1 MTILQTS
8 VTDSLSVSRA
18 SVTDGLSLF
27 GVDLSAFIGSSEM
40 NAELL
45 GAIVMPFIILLFC
58 SLVKNVV
65 AVGLK
70 DIKWFDFFA
79 EMAIDLLTIFG
90 TFVIGRYFL
99 ITSSQAVLMSSSEKV
114 GILALAIIIVS
125 LFRQAAHYFLKK
137 SKPSYFGAGSML
149 FLEFLFDV
157 LCFIVVL
164 NV

>member
-1 MTILQTS
+1 MTVLQTSVIDSLSVSQTS
-8 VTDSLSVSRA
+8 VTDS
-18 SVTDGLSLF
+18 LSLF
-27 GVDLSAFIGSSEM
+27 GVDLSALIGSSEM

-58 SLVKNVV
+58 SLAKNVV
-65 AVGLK
+65 AVGFK

-114 GILALAIIIVS
+114 GIIAIAILIVS
-125 LFRQAAHYFLKK
+125 VCRRAAHHLMQK
-137 SKPSYFGAGSML
+137 SKPSYVGAGSML

-164 NV
+164 KV

>member
-1 MTILQTS
+1 MTVLQTSITDSLPVLPTS
-8 VTDSLSVSRA
+8 VTDSLSVIK
-18 SVTDGLSLF
+18 
-27 GVDLSAFIGSSEM
+27 VDLSAFTGATGM

-45 GAIVMPFIILLFC
+45 GAIGMPFIILLFC
-58 SLVKNVV
+58 SLAKNVV
-65 AVGLK
+65 AVGFK

-114 GILALAIIIVS
+114 GIIAIAILIVS
-125 LFRQAAHYFLKK
+125 VCRRAAHHLMQK
-137 SKPSYFGAGSML
+137 SKPSYVGAGSML

-157 LCFIVVL
+157 LCFIVVFK
-164 NV
+164 V